1 MLESA
6 LIEADRLDKHLQERG
21 KTVGPLHG
29 VPISLKDQFFVEG
42 YETSVGF
49 VAWLDG
55 PAKKDDEDG
64 IVPILRAAGAVFH
77 VKTNVPTS
85 VMVSRLLIQSI
96 ETVNYIIGRTS
107 NPYNRNCSAGGSS
120 GGEGS
125 LLAQRGAPLGVG
137 TDIGT

>member
-6 LIEADRLDKHLQERG
+6 LNEADRLDEHLQRTG
-21 KTVGPLHG
+21 KTIGPLHG

-55 PAKKDDEDG
+55 PAKKEDEDG
-64 IVPILRAAGAVFH
+64 IVPVLRASGAVFH

-85 VMVSRLLIQSI
+85 VMVRPWLMQSI
-96 ETVNYIIGRTS
+96 ETVNYIIGRTC
-107 NPYNRNCSAGGSS
+107 NPYNRCCSAGGSS

-125 LLAQRGAPLGVG
+125 LLAQRGALLGVG
-137 TDIGT
+137 TDIGM